1 MGIIVAFFLFIFA
14 ISIHY
19 KERTW
24 VSPGALFCY
33 EWGIISL
40 LASMRLFGLYEASFK
55 TWMIILLGTISFLV
69 GINFGKRL
77 RIGNYAPVNTV
88 NGEMYNPPF
97 FGKRIFWI
105 IVLVLLIYNVYLLSN
120 TYVYIKMGY
129 SLGEIRD
136 ANAGMINLTGFS
148 RSSGIFNELISLL
161 MNILE
166 IFVVATGIEAFIS
179 DIKANWKM
187 FVAVFAVEIVNAFS
201 TGSRFT
207 IAYLMV
213 ELLVC
218 IGFYKHCGQ
227 DIGIQISRKTKKW
240 VGRIVV
246 LLLAILIWITLVRGA
261 QTGQIVEKYYRYVC
275 GNIVFLDLHI
285 KELDDIGFWSMGYAG
300 LFGFWSFVLPYFNA
314 LGISYPTIYLDTI
327 SKVFNTQTFI
337 QIGTKMYTN
346 AFISPFYH
354 LYADYRWFG
363 VVVGMFIFGGI
374 VGKGYSRA
382 VRESTHVRVI
392 FYLVMCQ
399 MLFKTLQT
407 YPFSLKPYFFAMI
420 IILLHQRIR
429 VRR

>member
-1 MGIIVAFFLFIFA
+1 MGIIVTIFLFIFA

-19 KERTW
+19 KEKTW

-33 EWGIISL
+33 EWGIISF

-55 TWMIILLGTISFLV
+55 TWMIILIGTISFLF

-77 RIGNYAPVNTV
+77 KIGNYSPVYTD
-88 NGEMYNPPF
+88 NGDMYNPSF
-97 FGKRIFWI
+97 LGKRMFWI
-105 IVLVLLIYNVYLLSN
+105 IVIVLLIYNVYLLSN
-120 TYVYIKMGY
+120 TYVYIRMGY

-136 ANAGMINLTGFS
+136 ASAGMIDLSGFS
-148 RSSGIFNELISLL
+148 RSTGIFYELFSLL

-179 DIKANWKM
+179 DIKTNWKM
-187 FVAVFAVEIVNAFS
+187 FVAVFSVEVVNAFS

-207 IAYLMV
+207 IAYLMI

-218 IGFYKHCGQ
+218 IGFYKYCGQ
-227 DIGIQISRKTKKW
+227 GIGIQISKKTKKW
-240 VGRIVV
+240 VRRVVV
-246 LLLAILIWITLVRGA
+246 LLIALLIMITLFRGA
-261 QTGQIVEKYYRYVC
+261 QTSQIIEKYYRYIC

-285 KELDDIGFWSMGYAG
+285 KDLDGSGFWSMGYSG
-300 LFGFWSFVLPYFNA
+300 LFGLWSFILPYFNA

-327 SKVFNTQTFI
+327 SNVFNTQTFV
-337 QIGTKMYTN
+337 QIGTKLYTN

-354 LYADYRWFG
+354 LYADFRWFG
-363 VVVGMFIFGGI
+363 VVAGMFIFGGI

-382 VRESTHVRVI
+382 IRESTHVRVI
-392 FYLVMCQ
+392 FYLVICQ
-399 MLFKTLQT
+399 MIFKTLQT

-420 IILLHQRIR
+420 IIFLYQRIK